1 VIKRVLLIVGTVS
14 LFSVLTAAPA
24 LAATAKFVSP
34 TPGSGQTVKGS
45 QTIQV
50 EASPNP
56 GLLGLGGETVERV
69 TVTIRPVAGT
79 GGSGKEYSAAGKSL
93 RFSWDT
99 HPLYNGGYDLEA
111 DATPSSGSP
120 DRISNV
126 RVNNPPARPGGLKAA
141 PDGPSVTLTW
151 AANKEPDLIDY
162 EVRRSVNNGSFDKL
176 ADVKGTTY
184 KDTSA
189 QPDQKVRYQVV
200 ASRRSATGGTIDSA
214 ASEPSA
220 TLTIPPA
227 AAPPPAPAA
236 DPAAAA
242 AAPASAPAPGPGVAK
257 SPAAQKFFGR
267 TSFKTLPA
275 RDIGFEPTLPF
286 TAPVPQKFE
295 PATKEFS
302 RPSGSTTESDSG
314 QFSGSLTQ
322 VHPARF
328 LAAGLLLLVT
338 SAHLARASRR
348 LLKPAGG
355 TSPRRAKPAAPVSQ
369 ST

>member
-1 VIKRVLLIVGTVS
+1 MIKRVLLIVGTVS
-14 LFSVLTAAPA
+14 LCSVLTAAPA
-24 LAATAKFVSP
+24 FAATVRFVSPP
-34 TPGSGQTVKGS
+34 TPGSGQIVAGG

-50 EASPNP
+50 EATPNS
-56 GLLGLGGETVERV
+56 GLLFQETVEKITV
-69 TVTIRPVAGT
+69 TVRPVGGT
-79 GGSGKEYSAAGKSL
+79 GGSPKVYESQGTTL
-93 RFSWDT
+93 RVSWDT
-99 HPLYNGGYDLEA
+99 NPLHNGRYDIEA
-111 DATPSSGSP
+111 VATAQEPG
-120 DRISNV
+120 RATVNNV
-126 RVNNPPARPGGLKAA
+126 GVNNPPARPTGLKAA
-141 PDGPSVTLTW
+141 LDGSAVTLTW

-189 QPDQKVRYQVV
+189 QPDQKVRYQIV